1 MKALMTR
8 RTVFSRIAILVLLT
22 ATLRAHSDVTVTYIS
37 VEPIPSGDVIG
48 ADALAAI
55 ESVGYRTLARWSE
68 RLLDDCDIVQRVIDA
83 LDRAGAI
90 DTINRRNT
98 TVGVAAG
105 GFEGV
110 TNPSFVFTV
119 QDSGR
124 RAASAFDINV
134 LDNALGYVL
143 NQGGT
148 AHFSLD
154 DPEAYDFPLEYAVVS
169 FRGELSGREAKA
181 FFDHLGTID
190 EALWSGPFAGF
201 TQVALQD
208 ARTNN
213 SMVFLQ
219 PAVEVDQFIS
229 GLSRAARTWPG
240 ATYVT
245 RTEQGRPTTATA
257 GIAFPGND
265 WLAFPDGDQYLA
277 NLGTSSPQLLNAL
290 AALRQQHLRI
300 VADLLEAIEAGQ
312 LPQYLGHRFTCA
324 AGTGMMR

>member
-1 MKALMTR
+1 MLHTTRTR
-8 RTVFSRIAILVLLT
+8 RSVFSRIALLVLLT
-22 ATLRAHSDVTVTYIS
+22 ATLKAHSDVTVTYIS
-37 VEPIPSGDVIG
+37 VEPIPTQDVIG
-48 ADALAAI
+48 ADALALLEAT
-55 ESVGYRTLARWSE
+55 GYRPLARWSE
-68 RLLDDCDIVQRVIDA
+68 RLLDDCNIVEHVIDA
-83 LDRAGAI
+83 LDEAGAI
-90 DTINRRNT
+90 SSIDHRNT
-98 TVGVAAG
+98 DVTVAAG

-119 QDSGR
+119 RDSGP
-124 RAASAFDINV
+124 RAASAADINV
-134 LDNALGYVL
+134 VDNALGYVL

-154 DPEAYDFPLEYAVVS
+154 NAAAYDFPLDYAVVS
-169 FRGELSGREAKA
+169 FRGQLSGREAKA

-190 EALWSGPFAGF
+190 PALWSGAFAGF
-201 TQVALQD
+201 TQIAFQD

-219 PAVEVDQFIS
+219 PATSVEQFVR

-245 RTEQGRPTTATA
+245 RTDDGRPTTATA

-265 WLAFPDGDQYLA
+265 WVAFPDGDQYLA
-277 NLGTSSPQLLNAL
+277 NLGTSSPQLLGTL

-300 VADLLEAIEAGQ
+300 VAELVEAIQSDQ
-312 LPQYLGHRFTCA
+312 LQRYLNHQFSCSA
-324 AGTGMMR
+324 P